1 MTAGFTR
8 VIIEMAFDT
17 MDKAIDIDMPKC
29 KFCQSTAVVKN
40 GTRNAVQ
47 YYICKECGRGFVY
60 NKGLPRMRYSTEIVA
75 DAVYDYYA
83 GVSLKKTREGNSQK
97 IRSKP
102 AHSATH

>member
-8 VIIEMAFDT
+8 VIIEMALDT
-17 MDKAIDIDMPKC
+17 VTKAIDIDMPKC
-29 KFCQSTAVVKN
+29 KFCQATAVVKN
-40 GTRNAVQ
+40 GKRNDVQ

-60 NKGLPRMRYSTEIVA
+60 NKGLPRMRYPTDIVA

-83 GVSLKKTREGNSQK
+83 GVSLNKTREGIYQK